1 VTEDVPLLDNA
12 GNLPARNGSPLVMAS
27 SVTSIASG
35 EESSSGRPRIS
46 REEVQRRLMGKKGED
61 VEGNDAEREKVRA
74 RERENED
81 RERAAE
87 SMSVLT
93 DVSAEAATIE
103 KVEKRVVGMAHERP
117 TTLGLSPG
125 PSLKFDFGSRFG
137 RGLDLNMDVGAEMV
151 SEVGVRMEVSQ
162 VDVSMDMRSALDR
175 LMDDVAGNSDA
186 GPRRMLDTPDESM
199 GTSHDCSLAAT
210 EEEEEEEGTEDAKFR
225 QPPPIERA
233 ATDSALLP
241 GHGLVSRNASLSSIP
256 PTPPPKDAIR
266 AREELFLEKRREAR
280 QRDEDES
287 LGYYTPP
294 KIGLG
299 PRRSPGNMLSAQGGR
314 PTRRRSMSTGDLQGL
329 DDAAKRKGDMRGEGL
344 LDVTTFRA
352 EDDPLSDSI
361 NRELRKLE
369 SPRKSVCFEY

>member
-12 GNLPARNGSPLVMAS
+12 GSLPARNGSPLVMAS

-61 VEGNDAEREKVRA
+61 VEGNDAEREKVRE
-74 RERENED
+74 RERENDD

-93 DVSAEAATIE
+93 DVSAETATIE
-103 KVEKRVVGMAHERP
+103 KVEKRVVGMTQERP

-137 RGLDLNMDVGAEMV
+137 RGLDLNMDMGAEMV

-186 GPRRMLDTPDESM
+186 GQRRMLDTPDDSL
-199 GTSHDCSLAAT
+199 GDCSLAAT
-210 EEEEEEEGTEDAKFR
+210 EEEEEGTEDAKFR

-266 AREELFLEKRREAR
+266 AREELILEKRREAR

-299 PRRSPGNMLSAQGGR
+299 PRRSPGNLLSAQGGR
-314 PTRRRSMSTGDLQGL
+314 PIRRRSMSTGDLQGL

-344 LDVTTFRA
+344 LDVTTFRE

-369 SPRKSVCFEY
+369 SPRKSVGFEY